1 MATTIQLKR
10 SSTASS
16 EPVANDLAVGELAVN
31 TADGKLFTK
40 HTDNSIVVISGGGGG
55 GVTTGIKTN
64 YTYTATASQINFS
77 GADDNSDTL
86 SFDDSDLLNLFLNG
100 VRLVQ
105 GTDYTANSS
114 TNTVTLTTGATLN
127 DIIDIDVFGDYN
139 AQGGASVNITGGT
152 ISGLSSLSVNG
163 NVTVKGNVLPD
174 SDTDYDLGSTT
185 KRWKDLYLSGNSI
198 FLGEATIQATGS
210 AVTLP
215 VGSGVS
221 GATGNVIT
229 DSDVASSYLA
239 LSGGTLTGALTV
251 GGYTLPTT
259 DGTDGQVLTTNGSGT
274 VSFEDAAGGG
284 GGVSTGKAIAMA
296 IVFGG

>member
-10 SSTASS
+10 STTASAQ
-16 EPVANDLAVGELAVN
+16 PAANDLVVGELAVN
-31 TADGKLFTK
+31 TADGKLYTK
-40 HTDNSIVVISGGGGG
+40 HTDNSIVDLSSA
-55 GVTTGIKTN
+55 GVTSTGIKTN
-64 YTYTATASQINFS
+64 YTYTATASQTSFS

-152 ISGLSSLSVNG
+152 ISGISSLGVDG

-185 KRWKDLYLSGNSI
+185 KKWKDLYLSGNSI
-198 FLGEATIQATGS
+198 FLGEATIQSDASGS
-210 AVTLP
+210 VTLP
-215 VGSGVS
+215 AGSGIS
-221 GATGNVIT
+221 GVTGNVIT
-229 DSDVASSYLA
+229 DSDVADNYLA
-239 LSGGTLTGALTV
+239 LSGGTLTGALTI
-251 GGYTLPTT
+251 GAYTLPTT

-274 VSFEDAAGGG
+274 VSFQDASGGG
-284 GGVSTGKAIAMA
+284 SGISTGKAIAMA